1 MRTELNIR
9 REFVSRL
16 RQLTVTHNSREV
28 WVDFLVVSFCS
39 LYWGDNEVCLAEIS
53 TREARYTLR
62 ENELL
67 AEMFALAKGG
77 ILEEVDRSLQL
88 EEDEEWAGGLLRY
101 IMEHI

>member
-1 MRTELNIR
+1 MRTELSIR
-9 REFVSRL
+9 REFIAKF
-16 RQLTVTHNSREV
+16 RQLTAAHDSREV

-67 AEMFALAKGG
+67 AEMFALAEGG
-77 ILEEVDRSLQL
+77 ILEEVHRSLCL
-88 EEDEEWAGGLLRY
+88 EEDEEWAWGLLRY
-101 IMEHI
+101 IVEHL

>member
-1 MRTELNIR
+1 MRTELSIR
-9 REFVSRL
+9 RKFVARF
-16 RQLTVTHNSREV
+16 RQLTKTHDSREV

-67 AEMFALAKGG
+67 AEMFALAEGG
-77 ILEEVDRSLQL
+77 ILEEVHRSLCL
-88 EEDEEWAGGLLRY
+88 EEDEEWAWGLLRY
-101 IMEHI
+101 IVEHL

>member
-1 MRTELNIR
+1 MRTKLNIR

-53 TREARYTLR
+53 SREAHYTLR

-67 AEMFALAKGG
+67 AEMFALAERE
-77 ILEEVDRSLQL
+77 ILEEVHHSLYL
-88 EEDEEWAGGLLRY
+88 EEDEEWAWVLLRY
-101 IMEHI
+101 IVEHI

>member
-1 MRTELNIR
+1 MNIR

-28 WVDFLVVSFCS
+28 WVHFLVVSFCS

-77 ILEEVDRSLQL
+77 ILEEVHRSLQL